1 MIKSLLFLTKLKS
14 KNVKYAVVIS
24 VITSNFSFGQ
34 FALQNAFPNLTFSNP
49 LFLTHAGDNTNR
61 IFVVEQDGI
70 IKVFPNIQSNS
81 NAKIFLDITDRV
93 SSGGEMGLLGLTFH
107 PDYQNNGYFYVNY
120 TADNPLRTIVS
131 RFQVTSNPDS
141 ANKNSEFQILVFN
154 QPFSNHN
161 GGWIGFGPNDGYL
174 YIASGD
180 GGDAGDPQ
188 NNGQRI
194 NTLLG
199 KILRIDVNGGT
210 PYIIPPTN
218 PFYDSTNTQV
228 KKEIYAWGFRNPWR
242 CSFDN
247 VTDWLW
253 AADVGQYDWEEID
266 IIENGKNYGWRC
278 YEGTHPYDMTGCNYP
293 EYTNPIY
300 EYPHSTECSITGGYV
315 YRGNNVPELTGKYIY
330 GDYCSRKV
338 WSLNYD
344 GINPPTNQLLVTAPG
359 LITSFGI
366 DENNEIYI
374 TSSNGKIYRF
384 TPTVDCI
391 NTNINPG
398 WNLLSVP
405 FLNSDMSVANIFP
418 NSSSEVF
425 GYGNGYYVVDSL
437 INGFGYWVKYTNSQ
451 ILQICGTNISTPI
464 NVNAGWNL
472 VGPFDV
478 QVPVQN
484 ISSNPPNIIVA
495 PFFSYEQ
502 GYTIADTLNPG
513 QGYWVKTN
521 AVGTIILNTTM
532 KSE

>member
-1 MIKSLLFLTKLKS
+1 MIKYLLLLTKLKS
-14 KNVKYAVVIS
+14 TIVKCAVVIFI
-24 VITSNFSFGQ
+24 ITSNLSFGQ
-34 FALQNAFPNLTFSNP
+34 FALQNSFPNLSFSNP
-49 LFLTHAGDNTNR
+49 VFLTHASDNTNR
-61 IFVVEQDGI
+61 IFVVEQTGR
-70 IKVFPNIQSNS
+70 IKVFPNTQSAS
-81 NAKIFLDITDRV
+81 TAKVFLNITDRV
-93 SSGGEMGLLGLTFH
+93 TSGGELGLLGLAFH
-107 PDYQNNGYFYVNY
+107 PNYETNGYFYVNY
-120 TADNPLRTIVS
+120 TANNPLRTIIA

-141 ANKNSEFQILVFN
+141 ANKNSEFQVLVFN
-154 QPFSNHN
+154 QPFANHN
-161 GGWIGFGPNDGYL
+161 GGWIGFGPNDGFL

-199 KILRIDVNGGT
+199 KILCIDVDGGA
-210 PYIIPPTN
+210 PYAIPTTN
-218 PFYDSTNTQV
+218 PFYDSTGSV
-228 KKEIYAWGFRNPWR
+228 RKEIYAWGLRNPWR
-242 CSFDN
+242 CSFDPI
-247 VTDWLW
+247 TGWLW

-278 YEGTHPYDMTGCNYP
+278 YEGTHPFNTTGCNYP
-293 EYTNPIY
+293 EYIDPIW

-315 YRGNNVPELTGKYIY
+315 YRGVNVPELTGKYIY

-338 WSLNYD
+338 WSLSYD
-344 GINPPTNQLLVTAPG
+344 GINPPTNELLVTAPG

-366 DENNEIYI
+366 DENDEVYI

-391 NTNINPG
+391 DININSG

-405 FLNSDMSVANIFP
+405 FLNNDMSTSNIFT
-418 NSSSEVF
+418 NSSANVF
-425 GYGNGYYVVDSL
+425 GYNGSYYVVDTL
-437 INGFGYWVKYTNSQ
+437 LNGTAYWVKYSNSQ
-451 ILQICGTNISTPI
+451 ILPICGITISTPI

-472 VGPFDV
+472 IGPFDT
-478 QVPVQN
+478 QVSVQN

-495 PFFSYEQ
+495 PFFGYEQ

-521 AVGTIILNTTM
+521 ASGTINLTLQ
-532 KSE
+532 